1 MINIEEYS
9 NELIKNDGIFFA
21 KNKGEISYPIDGH
34 KIHFQVEDN
43 SFWFI
48 HRNNCI
54 IELVKKYSPGNPFFD
69 IGGGNG
75 FISKGLIENG
85 VQAVLVEPGIQGCLN
100 AKERKIESIVC
111 STLENASFK
120 ANSIPTIGLF
130 DVVEHIENDLIF
142 LKSIYDLITKNGYVF
157 ITVPAFNFLWS
168 NEDLFLGHYR
178 RYTLK
183 RLKIKLKEIGF
194 KIEYSTYFFSILP
207 IPIFFFRTLPSL
219 FGLKKAPQK
228 VDVFLK
234 ELQPDMGI
242 FMKFL
247 LRIWE
252 FELKRIKS
260 ERKIP
265 FGSSCFIIARKTHS
279 NLPD

>member
-1 MINIEEYS
+1 MVNIEEYS
-9 NELIKNDGIFFA
+9 SELIKNDGIFFA
-21 KNKGEISYPIDGH
+21 KNKREISYPIDGH

-85 VQAVLVEPGIQGCLN
+85 VQAVLLEPGIQGCLN
-100 AKERKIESIVC
+100 AKDRKIENIVC
-111 STLENASFK
+111 STLEDASFK

-130 DVVEHIENDLIF
+130 DVVEHIENDFIF
-142 LKSIYDLITKNGYVF
+142 LKSIHDLITKNGYIF

-183 RLKIKLKEIGF
+183 RLKTKLKGIGF

-207 IPIFFFRTLPSL
+207 IPIFFFRTLPGL
-219 FGLKKAPQK
+219 IGLKKTPQK

-234 ELQPDMGI
+234 ELQPDNGI

-247 LRIWE
+247 LRILE

-260 ERKIP
+260 VRKIP
-265 FGSSCFIIARKTHS
+265 FGSSCLVIARKCY
-279 NLPD
+279 P